1 VIDEAEDRRRHRRF
15 TLRKRAALELGS
27 LGEGGEGHLVDLSE
41 TGASITAPWAVA
53 AGVGIYIQFNLAPD
67 VPCEATGSVVRV
79 FPFGGGHYGLA
90 VELGYANPAFIH
102 FLRNLDAAAEAIRPD
117 FLADIRDL
125 RIRIA

>member
-1 VIDEAEDRRRHRRF
+1 MIDPADDRRRHRRF

-27 LGEGGEGHLVDLSE
+27 GERGEGHLVELSE
-41 TGASITAPWAVA
+41 TGASITAPWSVAV
-53 AGVGIYIQFNLAPD
+53 GVGIYIQFTLAPD
-67 VPCEATGSVVRV
+67 VPCEATGSVIRV
-79 FPFGGGHYGLA
+79 LPFGGHHGLA

-125 RIRIA
+125 HIRIA